1 MSKLIFPATVST
13 TVVLITGLLLAPL
26 FEFRPFP
33 MHMALHIGLMNVAAP
48 LMAAILVQRSGPG
61 SGRAATPWLI
71 ATVQI
76 VMLWAWHAPA
86 LQQQAAHSNLLQ
98 WVMHGSLFLVALCF
112 WRALLRLPPG
122 VRWQAIPVLLLTGK
136 LACLLAALL
145 IFAPR
150 VLYTSPHA
158 DTAHWAITTL
168 EDQQLAGLLMITACP
183 LSYLVAGVVFAA
195 QAIAAFGAPQEHMIS
210 SDRKIA

>member
-1 MSKLIFPATVST
+1 MSRSILPATVST

-26 FEFRPFP
+26 FEFRPLP

-48 LMAAILVQRSGPG
+48 LIAAVLVHKARPG
-61 SGRAATPWLI
+61 YGRAATLWVI
-71 ATVQI
+71 AAVQI
-76 VMLWAWHAPA
+76 VLLWAWHAPA
-86 LQQQAAHSNLLQ
+86 LQQQTAASHLLQ

-112 WRALLRLPPG
+112 WYGLLRLPAA

-136 LACLLAALL
+136 LVCLLAALL

-158 DTAHWAITTL
+158 DAAHWAITTL

-195 QAIAAFGAPQEHMIS
+195 QAIAAFGAPRREMTS
-210 SDRKIA
+210 SGRQAA